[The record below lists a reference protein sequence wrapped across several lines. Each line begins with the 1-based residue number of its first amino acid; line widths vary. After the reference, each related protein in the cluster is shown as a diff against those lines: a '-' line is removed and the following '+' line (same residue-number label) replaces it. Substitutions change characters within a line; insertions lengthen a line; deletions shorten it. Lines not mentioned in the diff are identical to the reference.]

1 MARHRSFVVCSDE
14 QGRGAG
20 PAAVRRL
27 GRWALPAPTLNR
39 ALVVRNTVRPAL
51 VVTDA
56 DLADGRAVALIR
68 VLRAVPALAEVHV
81 VVLGLMSPDEGHD
94 LAGDPDVDAPQGSDT
109 EAISGLLEQ
118 LRAA

>member
-27 GRWALPAPTLNR
+27 GRWAVPAPPLNF
-39 ALVVRNTVRPAL
+39 ALVVQNTVRPAL
-51 VVTDA
+51 VFTDA

-68 VLRAVPALAEVHV
+68 ALRAVPALEQVCT
-81 VVLGLMSPDEGHD
+81 VVLGRVTPDQGHD
-94 LAGDPDVDAPQGSDT
+94 PAGAPDVNVPQGSDNDT
-109 EAISGLLEQ
+109 ISSLLKQ
-118 LRAA
+118 FRAA